1 MMETMSYTAFRNHLA
16 STLDKVSAD
25 HTPVLI
31 TRQNGDPAV
40 VLSLDDFKSYEE
52 TAYLMS
58 STKNAQRLNQAIDQ
72 LENDSGTEQSLIES

>member
-1 MMETMSYTAFRNHLA
+1 METMSYTTFRNHLA
-16 STLDKVSAD
+16 SALDKVNTD

-58 STKNAQRLNQAIDQ
+58 STKNAQRLNQAIEQ
-72 LENDSGTEQSLIES
+72 LESSNGSEKCLIES

>member
-1 MMETMSYTAFRNHLA
+1 METMSYTTFRNHLA
-16 STLDKVSAD
+16 SALDKVNAN
-25 HTPVLI
+25 HTPVLV

-58 STKNAQRLNQAIDQ
+58 SIKNAQRLSQAIEQ
-72 LENDSGTEQSLIES
+72 LESDKGAEKGLIES

>member
-1 MMETMSYTAFRNHLA
+1 METMSYTTFRNHLA
-16 STLDKVSAD
+16 SALDKVNAN

-40 VLSLDDFKSYEE
+40 VLSFDDFKSYEE

-58 STKNAQRLNQAIDQ
+58 STKNAQRLNQAIEQ
-72 LENDSGTEQSLIES
+72 LENGNGSEKRLIES

>member
-1 MMETMSYTAFRNHLA
+1 MSYTTFRNHLA
-16 STLDKVSAD
+16 SALDKVNEN
-25 HTPVLI
+25 HTPVLV

-58 STKNAQRLNQAIDQ
+58 STKNTQRLSQSIEQ
-72 LENDSGTEQSLIES
+72 LESGKGAEKGLIES